1 VVLDEGRSARG
12 ETLIQWT
19 IAMQAKTGTD
29 NANARQQLFRTLQE
43 NRHGQA
49 VGVYS
54 ICSPNRYVLEAGML
68 QALRD
73 NALLL
78 IESSSNQVNQF
89 GGYTGQ
95 TPASFAAFVREV
107 AVQMNFPA
115 ERIVLGGDH
124 LGPHVWRSE
133 SPRNAMAKAREL
145 VRDCVRAG
153 YSKIHLDA
161 SMHLAGDPVEKNK
174 SLADE
179 IVSTRAAELCA
190 VAEQAHREMRS
201 DSPAPLY
208 VVGTEVPIPGGE
220 QLETAAPET
229 TRPQDLA
236 RTLQMALDAF
246 RAMYLEETWE
256 RVMAVVVQ
264 PGVEF
269 GDSSVFAY
277 DHEKAAGLA
286 AFGEKNWQGVFEAHS
301 TDYQSADGLREMV
314 KDHFAILKVGPWFTF
329 AFREAVFALAMI
341 EEEWL
346 GWRKG
351 ITRSGVREALDH
363 AMVTH
368 PVHWKNYYH
377 GDEEALQF
385 ARKYSYSDRSRY
397 YWPQPAVQQALHRL
411 LRNLTD
417 TPPPL
422 SLLSQYLPKQWKAI
436 RAEKLLNDP
445 VKLIHSRI
453 LEVIDNYAYAC
464 GMKAAYP

>member
-1 VVLDEGRSARG
+1 MPAR
-12 ETLIQWT
+12 I
-19 IAMQAKTGTD
+19 GTD
-29 NANARQQLFRTLQE
+29 KANATQRVFRTLQE
-43 NRHGQA
+43 NRRGQA
-49 VGVYS
+49 AGVYS

-68 QALRD
+68 QATRD

-95 TPASFAAFVREV
+95 SPASFAAFVREV
-107 AVQMNFPA
+107 ASQMNFPA

-124 LGPHVWRSE
+124 LGPHVWRLE
-133 SPRNAMAKAREL
+133 SPEKAMAKARDL

-161 SMHLAGDPVEKNK
+161 SMHLAGDPVERNK

-179 IVSTRAAELCA
+179 IVSARAAELCA
-190 VAEQAHREMRS
+190 VAEEAHREMAVR
-201 DSPAPLY
+201 SPAPIY
-208 VVGTEVPIPGGE
+208 VIGTEVPIPGGE

-236 RTLQMALDAF
+236 RTLQTARDAF
-246 RAMYLEETWE
+246 RAMNLEEAWE
-256 RVMAVVVQ
+256 RVVAVVVQ

-269 GDSSVFAY
+269 GDTSVFAY

-301 TDYQSADGLREMV
+301 TDYQTAEALREMV

-329 AFREAVFALAMI
+329 ALREAVFALATI

-351 ITRSGVREALDH
+351 ITRSGVREELDH
-363 AMVTH
+363 AMVID
-368 PVHWKNYYH
+368 PAHWKSYYH
-377 GDEEALQF
+377 GEQAALHF

-397 YWPQPAVQQALHRL
+397 YWPQPAVQQALQRL
-411 LRNLTD
+411 LRNLAEN
-417 TPPPL
+417 PAPL
-422 SLLSQYLPKQWKAI
+422 SLLSQYLPKQWEEI
-436 RAEKLLNDP
+436 RAGRLANDP
-445 VKLIHSRI
+445 ANLIHRRI
-453 LEVIDNYAYAC
+453 MEVMDDYAYAC
-464 GMKAAYP
+464 GKKSTCP

>member
-1 VVLDEGRSARG
+1 
-12 ETLIQWT
+12 
-19 IAMQAKTGTD
+19 MQAKPGTD
-29 NANARQQLFRTLQE
+29 NTNATPQLSRALKE

-73 NALLL
+73 NVLLL

-95 TPASFAAFVREV
+95 NPASFATFVRQV

-124 LGPHVWRSE
+124 LGPHVWRAE
-133 SPRNAMAKAREL
+133 SPEKAMAKAREL

-161 SMHLAGDPVEKNK
+161 SMHLVGDPVEKNK

-190 VAEQAHREMRS
+190 VAEQAHREMQR

-208 VVGTEVPIPGGE
+208 VIGTEVPIPGGE
-220 QLETAAPET
+220 QLDTAAPET

-236 RTLQMALDAF
+236 RTLRTAQDAF
-246 RAMYLEETWE
+246 RAMNLEKAWE
-256 RVMAVVVQ
+256 RVVAVVVQ

-301 TDYQSADGLREMV
+301 TDYQSAEGLREMV

-329 AFREAVFALAMI
+329 AFREAVFALAMV

-346 GWRKG
+346 GGRKG

-363 AMVTH
+363 AMVAD
-368 PVHWKNYYH
+368 PSHWKSYYH
-377 GDEEALQF
+377 GDAVALHF

-397 YWPQPAVQQALHRL
+397 YWPQPAVQQALQRL
-411 LRNLTD
+411 LGNLAEY
-417 TPPPL
+417 PAPL
-422 SLLSQYLPKQWKAI
+422 SLLSQYLPKQWEEI

-445 VKLIHSRI
+445 VKLIHSWI

-464 GMKAAYP
+464 GMKAACP

>member
-1 VVLDEGRSARG
+1 
-12 ETLIQWT
+12 
-19 IAMQAKTGTD
+19 MQAKPGTD
-29 NANARQQLFRTLQE
+29 NTNATQQLSRALKE

-73 NALLL
+73 NVLLL

-95 TPASFAAFVREV
+95 NPASFATFVRQV
-107 AVQMNFPA
+107 AAQMNFPA

-124 LGPHVWRSE
+124 LGPHVWRAE
-133 SPRNAMAKAREL
+133 SPEKAMAKAREL

-161 SMHLAGDPVEKNK
+161 SMHLVGDPVEKNK

-190 VAEQAHREMRS
+190 VAEEAHREMQR

-208 VVGTEVPIPGGE
+208 VIGTEVPIPGGE
-220 QLETAAPET
+220 QLDTAAPET

-236 RTLQMALDAF
+236 RTLRTAQDAF
-246 RAMYLEETWE
+246 RAMNLEKAWE
-256 RVMAVVVQ
+256 RVVAVVVQ

-301 TDYQSADGLREMV
+301 TDYQSAEGLREMV

-329 AFREAVFALAMI
+329 AFREAVFALAMV

-346 GWRKG
+346 GGRKG

-363 AMVTH
+363 AMVAD
-368 PVHWKNYYH
+368 PSHWKSYYH
-377 GDEEALQF
+377 GDGAALHF

-397 YWPQPAVQQALHRL
+397 YWPQPAVQQALQRL
-411 LRNLTD
+411 LGNLAEY
-417 TPPPL
+417 PAPL
-422 SLLSQYLPKQWKAI
+422 SLLSQYLPKQWEEI

-445 VKLIHSRI
+445 VKLIHSWI

-464 GMKAAYP
+464 GMKAACP

>member
-1 VVLDEGRSARG
+1 
-12 ETLIQWT
+12 
-19 IAMQAKTGTD
+19 MQAKTGTD
-29 NANARQQLFRTLQE
+29 NANATQQLFRTLQE

-49 VGVYS
+49 VGMYS

-73 NALLL
+73 NVLLL

-133 SPRNAMAKAREL
+133 SPETAMAKAREL

-161 SMHLAGDPVEKNK
+161 SMHLAGDPLEKNK

-179 IVSTRAAELCA
+179 IVSARAAELCA
-190 VAEQAHREMRS
+190 VAEAAHREMQS
-201 DSPAPLY
+201 DTPAPLY
-208 VVGTEVPIPGGE
+208 VIGTEVPIPGGE
-220 QLETAAPET
+220 QLDTAAPET

-236 RTLQMALDAF
+236 RTLQTARDAF
-246 RAMYLEETWE
+246 RATNLEEMWE
-256 RVMAVVVQ
+256 RVVAVVVQ

-269 GDSSVFAY
+269 GDSSVFSY

-301 TDYQSADGLREMV
+301 TDYQTAEGLREMV

-363 AMVTH
+363 AMVTD
-368 PVHWKNYYH
+368 PVHWKSYYH

-397 YWPQPAVQQALHRL
+397 YWPQPAVQQALQRL

-453 LEVIDNYAYAC
+453 LEVIDNYAYGC
-464 GMKAAYP
+464 GMKATYP

>member
-1 VVLDEGRSARG
+1 MRANTQTESADATQR
-12 ETLIQWT
+12 
-19 IAMQAKTGTD
+19 
-29 NANARQQLFRTLQE
+29 LFRTLRE
-43 NRHGQA
+43 NRRGQA

-54 ICSPNRYVLEAGML
+54 ICSANRYVLEAGML

-73 NALLL
+73 DALLL

-95 TPASFAAFVREV
+95 NPASFAAFVREV
-107 AVQMNFPA
+107 AGQMNFPA
-115 ERIVLGGDH
+115 DRIVLGGDH

-133 SPRNAMAKAREL
+133 SPEKAMAKAREL

-161 SMHLAGDPVEKNK
+161 SMPLSGDPVEKNK

-179 IVSTRAAELCA
+179 IVSARAAELCG
-190 VAEQAHREMRS
+190 VAEEAHREMAS
-201 DSPAPLY
+201 GSPAPIY
-208 VVGTEVPIPGGE
+208 VIGTEVPIPGGE

-229 TRPQDLA
+229 TRPPDLE
-236 RTLQMALDAF
+236 RTLQTAQDAF
-246 RAMYLEETWE
+246 RTMNLEEAWA
-256 RVMAVVVQ
+256 RVVAVVVQ

-277 DHEKAAGLA
+277 DHEEAAGLA

-301 TDYQSADGLREMV
+301 TDYQTAEALREMV

-329 AFREAVFALAMI
+329 VFREAVFALAMM
-341 EEEWL
+341 EDEWL
-346 GWRKG
+346 GWREG

-363 AMVTH
+363 AMVAD
-368 PVHWKNYYH
+368 PSHWKSYYH
-377 GDEEALQF
+377 GDEAALHF

-397 YWPQPAVQQALHRL
+397 YWPQAAVQQALQKL
-411 LRNLTD
+411 LSNLAE
-417 TPPPL
+417 TPVPL
-422 SLLSQYLPKQWKAI
+422 SLLSQYLPKQWEEI
-436 RAEKLLNDP
+436 RAGQLLHDP

-464 GMKAAYP
+464 GMKAACR

>member
-1 VVLDEGRSARG
+1 
-12 ETLIQWT
+12 
-19 IAMQAKTGTD
+19 MQAKPGTD
-29 NANARQQLFRTLQE
+29 NTNATQQLSRALKE

-73 NALLL
+73 NVLLL

-95 TPASFAAFVREV
+95 NPASFATFVRQV
-107 AVQMNFPA
+107 AAQMNFPA

-124 LGPHVWRSE
+124 LGPHVWRAE
-133 SPRNAMAKAREL
+133 SPEKAMAKAREL

-161 SMHLAGDPVEKNK
+161 SMHLVGDPVEKNK

-190 VAEQAHREMRS
+190 VAEQAHREMQR

-208 VVGTEVPIPGGE
+208 VIGTEVPIPGGE
-220 QLETAAPET
+220 QLDTAAPET

-236 RTLQMALDAF
+236 RTLRTAQDAF
-246 RAMYLEETWE
+246 RAMNLEKAWE
-256 RVMAVVVQ
+256 RVVAVVVQ

-301 TDYQSADGLREMV
+301 TDYQSAEGLREMV

-329 AFREAVFALAMI
+329 AFREAVFALAMV

-346 GWRKG
+346 GGRKG

-363 AMVTH
+363 AMVAD
-368 PVHWKNYYH
+368 PSHWKSYYH
-377 GDEEALQF
+377 GDAAALHF

-397 YWPQPAVQQALHRL
+397 YWPQPAVQQALQRL
-411 LRNLTD
+411 LGNLAEY
-417 TPPPL
+417 PAPL
-422 SLLSQYLPKQWKAI
+422 SLLSQYLPKQWEEI

-445 VKLIHSRI
+445 VKLIHSWI

-464 GMKAAYP
+464 GMKAACT

>member
-1 VVLDEGRSARG
+1 
-12 ETLIQWT
+12 
-19 IAMQAKTGTD
+19 
-29 NANARQQLFRTLQE
+29 
-43 NRHGQA
+43 
-49 VGVYS
+49 
-54 ICSPNRYVLEAGML
+54 
-68 QALRD
+68 
-73 NALLL
+73 
-78 IESSSNQVNQF
+78 
-89 GGYTGQ
+89 
-95 TPASFAAFVREV
+95 
-107 AVQMNFPA
+107 
-115 ERIVLGGDH
+115 
-124 LGPHVWRSE
+124 
-133 SPRNAMAKAREL
+133 MAKAREL

-161 SMHLAGDPVEKNK
+161 SMHLAGDPLEKNK

-190 VAEQAHREMRS
+190 VAEAAHREMQS

-208 VVGTEVPIPGGE
+208 VIGTEVPIPGGE
-220 QLETAAPET
+220 QLDTAAPET

-236 RTLQMALDAF
+236 RTLQTARDAF
-246 RAMYLEETWE
+246 RATNLEEMWE
-256 RVMAVVVQ
+256 RVVAVVVQ

-269 GDSSVFAY
+269 GDSSVFSY

-301 TDYQSADGLREMV
+301 TDYQTAEGLREMV

-329 AFREAVFALAMI
+329 AFREVVFALAMI

-363 AMVTH
+363 AMVTD
-368 PVHWKNYYH
+368 PVHWRSYYH

-397 YWPQPAVQQALHRL
+397 YWPQPAVQQALQRL

-453 LEVIDNYAYAC
+453 LEVIDNYAYGC
-464 GMKAAYP
+464 GMKATYP

>member
-1 VVLDEGRSARG
+1 
-12 ETLIQWT
+12 
-19 IAMQAKTGTD
+19 MQAKPGTD
-29 NANARQQLFRTLQE
+29 NPNATQQLSRALKE

-73 NALLL
+73 NVLLL

-95 TPASFAAFVREV
+95 NPASFATFVRQV

-124 LGPHVWRSE
+124 LGPHVWRAE
-133 SPRNAMAKAREL
+133 SPEKAMAKAREL

-190 VAEQAHREMRS
+190 VAEEAHREMQR

-208 VVGTEVPIPGGE
+208 VIGTEVPIPGGE
-220 QLETAAPET
+220 QLDTAAPET

-236 RTLQMALDAF
+236 RTLRTAQDAF
-246 RAMYLEETWE
+246 RAMNLEKAWE
-256 RVMAVVVQ
+256 RVVAVVVQ

-301 TDYQSADGLREMV
+301 TDYQSAEGLREMV

-329 AFREAVFALAMI
+329 AFREAVFALAMV

-346 GWRKG
+346 GGRKG

-363 AMVTH
+363 AMVAD
-368 PVHWKNYYH
+368 PSHWKSYYH
-377 GDEEALQF
+377 GDGAALHF

-397 YWPQPAVQQALHRL
+397 YWPQPAVQQALQRL
-411 LRNLTD
+411 LGNLAEY
-417 TPPPL
+417 PAPL
-422 SLLSQYLPKQWKAI
+422 SLLSQYLPKQWEEI

-445 VKLIHSRI
+445 VKLIHSWI

-464 GMKAAYP
+464 GMKAACP

>member
-1 VVLDEGRSARG
+1 MPAR
-12 ETLIQWT
+12 I
-19 IAMQAKTGTD
+19 GTD
-29 NANARQQLFRTLQE
+29 KANATQRVFRTLQE
-43 NRHGQA
+43 NRRGQA

-68 QALRD
+68 QATPD

-95 TPASFAAFVREV
+95 NPASFAAFVREV
-107 AVQMNFPA
+107 ASQVNFPA

-124 LGPHVWRSE
+124 LGPHVWRAE
-133 SPRNAMAKAREL
+133 SPEKAMAKARDL

-161 SMHLAGDPVEKNK
+161 SMHLAGDPVERNK

-179 IVSTRAAELCA
+179 IVSARAAELCA
-190 VAEQAHREMRS
+190 VAEEAHREMAVG
-201 DSPAPLY
+201 SPAPIY
-208 VVGTEVPIPGGE
+208 VIGTEVPIPGGE

-236 RTLQMALDAF
+236 RTLETARDAF
-246 RAMYLEETWE
+246 RAMNLQEAWE
-256 RVMAVVVQ
+256 RVVAVVVQ

-269 GDSSVFAY
+269 GDTSVFAY
-277 DHEKAAGLA
+277 DHEQAAGLA

-301 TDYQSADGLREMV
+301 TDYQTPEALREMV

-351 ITRSGVREALDH
+351 ITRSGVREELDH
-363 AMVTH
+363 AMVID
-368 PVHWKNYYH
+368 PAHWKSYYH
-377 GDEEALQF
+377 GEEAALHF

-397 YWPQPAVQQALHRL
+397 YWPQPAVQQALQKL
-411 LRNLTD
+411 LRNLAEN
-417 TPPPL
+417 PAPL
-422 SLLSQYLPKQWKAI
+422 SLLSQYLPKQWEEI
-436 RAEKLLNDP
+436 RAGRLANDP
-445 VKLIHSRI
+445 ANLIHGRI
-453 LEVIDNYAYAC
+453 MEVIDNYAYAC
-464 GMKAAYP
+464 GMKATCP

>member
-1 VVLDEGRSARG
+1 
-12 ETLIQWT
+12 
-19 IAMQAKTGTD
+19 MQAKPGTD
-29 NANARQQLFRTLQE
+29 NTNATQQLSRALKE

-73 NALLL
+73 NVLLL

-95 TPASFAAFVREV
+95 NPASFATFVRQV
-107 AVQMNFPA
+107 AAQMNFPA

-124 LGPHVWRSE
+124 LGPHVWRAE
-133 SPRNAMAKAREL
+133 SPEKAMAKAREL

-161 SMHLAGDPVEKNK
+161 SMHLVGDPVEKNK

-190 VAEQAHREMRS
+190 VAEQAHREMQR

-208 VVGTEVPIPGGE
+208 VIGTEVPIPGGE
-220 QLETAAPET
+220 QLDTAAPET

-236 RTLQMALDAF
+236 RTLRTAQDAF
-246 RAMYLEETWE
+246 RAMNLEKAWE
-256 RVMAVVVQ
+256 RVVAVVVQ

-301 TDYQSADGLREMV
+301 TDYQSAEGLREMV

-329 AFREAVFALAMI
+329 AFREAVFALAMV

-346 GWRKG
+346 GGRKG

-363 AMVTH
+363 AMVAD
-368 PVHWKNYYH
+368 PSHWKSYYH
-377 GDEEALQF
+377 GDAAALHF

-397 YWPQPAVQQALHRL
+397 YWPQPAVQQALQRL
-411 LRNLTD
+411 LGNLAEY
-417 TPPPL
+417 PAPL
-422 SLLSQYLPKQWKAI
+422 SLLSQYLPKQWEEI

-445 VKLIHSRI
+445 VKLIHSWI

-464 GMKAAYP
+464 GMKAACP

>member
-1 VVLDEGRSARG
+1 
-12 ETLIQWT
+12 
-19 IAMQAKTGTD
+19 MQAKPGTD
-29 NANARQQLFRTLQE
+29 NTNATQQLSRALKE

-73 NALLL
+73 NVLLL

-95 TPASFAAFVREV
+95 NPASFATFVRQV

-124 LGPHVWRSE
+124 LGPHVWRAE
-133 SPRNAMAKAREL
+133 SPEKAMAKAREL

-190 VAEQAHREMRS
+190 VAEEAHREMQR

-208 VVGTEVPIPGGE
+208 VIGTEVPIPGGE
-220 QLETAAPET
+220 QLDTAAPET

-236 RTLQMALDAF
+236 RTLRTAQDAF
-246 RAMYLEETWE
+246 RAMNLEKAWE
-256 RVMAVVVQ
+256 RVVAVVVQ

-301 TDYQSADGLREMV
+301 TDYQSAEGLREMV

-329 AFREAVFALAMI
+329 AFREAVFALAMV

-346 GWRKG
+346 GGRKG

-363 AMVTH
+363 AMVAD
-368 PVHWKNYYH
+368 PSHWKSYYH
-377 GDEEALQF
+377 GDGAALHF

-397 YWPQPAVQQALHRL
+397 YWPQPAVQQALQRL
-411 LRNLTD
+411 LGNLAEY
-417 TPPPL
+417 PAPL
-422 SLLSQYLPKQWKAI
+422 SLLSQYLPKQWEEI

-445 VKLIHSRI
+445 VKLIHSWI

-464 GMKAAYP
+464 GMKAACP

>member
-1 VVLDEGRSARG
+1 
-12 ETLIQWT
+12 
-19 IAMQAKTGTD
+19 MQAKPGTD
-29 NANARQQLFRTLQE
+29 NTNATPQLSRALKE

-73 NALLL
+73 NVLLL

-95 TPASFAAFVREV
+95 NPASFATFVRQV

-124 LGPHVWRSE
+124 LGPHVWRAE
-133 SPRNAMAKAREL
+133 SPEKAMAKAREL

-161 SMHLAGDPVEKNK
+161 SMHLVGDPVEKNK

-190 VAEQAHREMRS
+190 VAEQAHREMQR

-208 VVGTEVPIPGGE
+208 VIGTEVPIPGGE
-220 QLETAAPET
+220 QLDTAAPET

-236 RTLQMALDAF
+236 RTLRTAQDAF
-246 RAMYLEETWE
+246 RAMNLEKAWE
-256 RVMAVVVQ
+256 RVVAVVVQ

-301 TDYQSADGLREMV
+301 TDYQSAEGLREMV

-329 AFREAVFALAMI
+329 AFREAVFALAMV

-346 GWRKG
+346 GGRKG

-363 AMVTH
+363 AMVAD
-368 PVHWKNYYH
+368 PSHWKSYYH
-377 GDEEALQF
+377 GDAAALHF

-397 YWPQPAVQQALHRL
+397 YWPQPAVQQALQRL
-411 LRNLTD
+411 LGNLAEY
-417 TPPPL
+417 PAPL
-422 SLLSQYLPKQWKAI
+422 SLLSQYLPKQWEEI

-445 VKLIHSRI
+445 VKLIHSWI

-464 GMKAAYP
+464 GMKAACP

>member
-1 VVLDEGRSARG
+1 
-12 ETLIQWT
+12 
-19 IAMQAKTGTD
+19 MQAKPGTD
-29 NANARQQLFRTLQE
+29 NTNATQQLSRALKE

-73 NALLL
+73 NVLLL

-95 TPASFAAFVREV
+95 NPASFATFVRQV

-124 LGPHVWRSE
+124 LGPHVWRAE
-133 SPRNAMAKAREL
+133 SPEKAMAKAREL

-161 SMHLAGDPVEKNK
+161 SMHLVGDPVEKNK

-190 VAEQAHREMRS
+190 VAEEAHREMQR

-208 VVGTEVPIPGGE
+208 VIGTEVPIPGGE
-220 QLETAAPET
+220 QLDTAAPET

-236 RTLQMALDAF
+236 RTLRTAQDAF
-246 RAMYLEETWE
+246 RAMNLEKAWE
-256 RVMAVVVQ
+256 RVVAVVVQ

-301 TDYQSADGLREMV
+301 TDYQSAEGLREMV

-329 AFREAVFALAMI
+329 AFREAVFALAMV

-346 GWRKG
+346 GGRKG

-363 AMVTH
+363 AMVAD
-368 PVHWKNYYH
+368 PSHWKSYYY
-377 GDEEALQF
+377 GDGAALHF

-397 YWPQPAVQQALHRL
+397 YWPQPAVQQALQRL
-411 LRNLTD
+411 LGNLAEY
-417 TPPPL
+417 PAPL
-422 SLLSQYLPKQWKAI
+422 SLLSQYLPKQWEDI

-445 VKLIHSRI
+445 VKLIHSWI

-464 GMKAAYP
+464 GMKAACP

>member
-1 VVLDEGRSARG
+1 
-12 ETLIQWT
+12 
-19 IAMQAKTGTD
+19 MQAKTGTD
-29 NANARQQLFRTLQE
+29 NANATQQLFRTLQE

-73 NALLL
+73 NVLLL

-95 TPASFAAFVREV
+95 NPASFATFVRQV

-124 LGPHVWRSE
+124 LGPHVWRAE
-133 SPRNAMAKAREL
+133 SPEKAMAKAREL

-161 SMHLAGDPVEKNK
+161 SMHLVGDPVEKNK

-190 VAEQAHREMRS
+190 VAEQAHCEMQR

-208 VVGTEVPIPGGE
+208 VIGTEVPIPGGE
-220 QLETAAPET
+220 QLDTAAPET

-236 RTLQMALDAF
+236 RTLRTAQDAF
-246 RAMYLEETWE
+246 RAMNLEKAWE
-256 RVMAVVVQ
+256 RVVAVVVQ

-301 TDYQSADGLREMV
+301 TDYQSAEGLREMV

-329 AFREAVFALAMI
+329 AFREAVFALAMV

-346 GWRKG
+346 GGRKG

-363 AMVTH
+363 AMVAD
-368 PVHWKNYYH
+368 PSHWKSYYH
-377 GDEEALQF
+377 GDEAALHF

-397 YWPQPAVQQALHRL
+397 YWPQPAVQQALQKL
-411 LRNLTD
+411 LSNLTE
-417 TPPPL
+417 TPAPL
-422 SLLSQYLPKQWKAI
+422 SVLSQYMPKQSEEIGAG
-436 RAEKLLNDP
+436 KLSNDP
-445 VKLIHSRI
+445 VKLVHSRI

-464 GMKAAYP
+464 GMKAACP

>member
-1 VVLDEGRSARG
+1 
-12 ETLIQWT
+12 
-19 IAMQAKTGTD
+19 MQAKPGTD
-29 NANARQQLFRTLQE
+29 NTNATQQLSRALKE

-73 NALLL
+73 NVLLL

-95 TPASFAAFVREV
+95 NPASFATFVRQV

-124 LGPHVWRSE
+124 LGPHVWRAE
-133 SPRNAMAKAREL
+133 SPEKAMAKAREL

-161 SMHLAGDPVEKNK
+161 SMHLVGDPVEKNK

-190 VAEQAHREMRS
+190 VAEQAHREMQR

-208 VVGTEVPIPGGE
+208 VIGTEVPIPGGE
-220 QLETAAPET
+220 QLDTAAPET

-236 RTLQMALDAF
+236 RTLRTAQDAF
-246 RAMYLEETWE
+246 RAMNLEKAWE
-256 RVMAVVVQ
+256 RVVAVVVQ

-301 TDYQSADGLREMV
+301 TDYQSAEGLREMV

-329 AFREAVFALAMI
+329 AFREAVFALAMV

-346 GWRKG
+346 GGRKG

-363 AMVTH
+363 AMVAD
-368 PVHWKNYYH
+368 PSHWKSYYH
-377 GDEEALQF
+377 GDAAALHF

-397 YWPQPAVQQALHRL
+397 YWPQPAVQQALQRL
-411 LRNLTD
+411 LGNLAEY
-417 TPPPL
+417 PAPL
-422 SLLSQYLPKQWKAI
+422 SLLSQYLPKQWEEI

-445 VKLIHSRI
+445 VKLIHSWI

-464 GMKAAYP
+464 GMKAACP

>member
-1 VVLDEGRSARG
+1 MPAR
-12 ETLIQWT
+12 I
-19 IAMQAKTGTD
+19 GTD
-29 NANARQQLFRTLQE
+29 KANATQRVFRTLQE
-43 NRHGQA
+43 NRRGQA

-68 QALRD
+68 QATPD

-95 TPASFAAFVREV
+95 NPASFAAFLREV
-107 AVQMNFPA
+107 ASQMNFPA

-124 LGPHVWRSE
+124 LGPHVWRAE
-133 SPRNAMAKAREL
+133 SPEKAMAKARDL

-161 SMHLAGDPVEKNK
+161 SMHLAGDPVERNK

-179 IVSTRAAELCA
+179 IVSARAAELCA
-190 VAEQAHREMRS
+190 VAEEAHRGMAVG
-201 DSPAPLY
+201 SPAPIY
-208 VVGTEVPIPGGE
+208 VIGTEVPIPGGE

-236 RTLQMALDAF
+236 RTLETARDAF
-246 RAMYLEETWE
+246 RAMNLEEAWE
-256 RVMAVVVQ
+256 RVVAVVVQ

-269 GDSSVFAY
+269 GDTSVFAY

-301 TDYQSADGLREMV
+301 TDYQTPEALREMV

-351 ITRSGVREALDH
+351 ITRSGVREELDH
-363 AMVTH
+363 AMVTD
-368 PVHWKNYYH
+368 PAHWKSYYH
-377 GDEEALQF
+377 GEEAALHF

-397 YWPQPAVQQALHRL
+397 YWPQPAVQQALQKL
-411 LRNLTD
+411 LRNLAEN
-417 TPPPL
+417 PAPL
-422 SLLSQYLPKQWKAI
+422 SLLSQYLPKQWEEI
-436 RAEKLLNDP
+436 RAGRLANDP
-445 VKLIHSRI
+445 ANLIHGRI
-453 LEVIDNYAYAC
+453 MEVIDNYAYAC
-464 GMKAAYP
+464 GMKATCP

>member
-1 VVLDEGRSARG
+1 
-12 ETLIQWT
+12 
-19 IAMQAKTGTD
+19 MQAKPGTD
-29 NANARQQLFRTLQE
+29 NTNATQQLSRALKK

-73 NALLL
+73 NVLLL

-95 TPASFAAFVREV
+95 NPASFATFVRQV

-124 LGPHVWRSE
+124 LGPHVWRAE
-133 SPRNAMAKAREL
+133 SPEKAMAKAREL

-161 SMHLAGDPVEKNK
+161 SMHLVGDPVEKNK

-190 VAEQAHREMRS
+190 VAEEAHREMQR

-208 VVGTEVPIPGGE
+208 VIGTEVPIPGGE
-220 QLETAAPET
+220 QLDTAAPET

-236 RTLQMALDAF
+236 RTLRTAQDAF
-246 RAMYLEETWE
+246 RAMNLEKAWE
-256 RVMAVVVQ
+256 RVVAVVVQ

-301 TDYQSADGLREMV
+301 TDYQSAEGLREMV

-329 AFREAVFALAMI
+329 AFREAVFALAMV

-346 GWRKG
+346 GGRKG

-363 AMVTH
+363 AMVAD
-368 PVHWKNYYH
+368 PSHWKSYYH
-377 GDEEALQF
+377 GDGAALHF

-397 YWPQPAVQQALHRL
+397 YWPQPAVQQALQRL
-411 LRNLTD
+411 LGNLAEY
-417 TPPPL
+417 PAPL
-422 SLLSQYLPKQWKAI
+422 SLLSQYLPKQWEEI

-445 VKLIHSRI
+445 VKLIHSWI

-464 GMKAAYP
+464 GMKAACP

>member
-1 VVLDEGRSARG
+1 
-12 ETLIQWT
+12 
-19 IAMQAKTGTD
+19 MQANNRT
-29 NANARQQLFRTLQE
+29 NQANTTQRIFQTLQE
-43 NRHGQA
+43 NRRGHA

-54 ICSPNRYVLEAGML
+54 VCSANRYVLEAAIL
-68 QALRD
+68 QAVRD
-73 NALLL
+73 DAPLL

-95 TPASFAAFVREV
+95 NPASFAAFVREV
-107 AVQMNFPA
+107 ASKMNFPM
-115 ERIVLGGDH
+115 ERVVLGGDH
-124 LGPHVWRSE
+124 LGPHVWRAE
-133 SPRNAMAKAREL
+133 SPDKAMAKAREL

-179 IVSTRAAELCA
+179 IVSERAAELCA
-190 VAEQAHREMRS
+190 VAEEAHREMQS
-201 DSPAPLY
+201 KSPAPLY
-208 VVGTEVPIPGGE
+208 VIGTEVPIPGGE
-220 QLETAAPET
+220 QLDTAAPET

-236 RTLQMALDAF
+236 RTLQTARDAF
-246 RAMYLEETWE
+246 QSMHLEEAWE
-256 RVMAVVVQ
+256 RVVAVVVQ

-286 AFGEKNWQGVFEAHS
+286 EFGEKHWQGVFEAHS
-301 TDYQSADGLREMV
+301 TDYQTAEALREMV

-329 AFREAVFALAMI
+329 AFREAVFALAMV

-351 ITRSGVREALDH
+351 VTRSAVREALDH
-363 AMVTH
+363 AMVADPT
-368 PVHWKNYYH
+368 HWKSYYH
-377 GDEEALQF
+377 GDEAALQF

-397 YWPQPAVQQALHRL
+397 YWPQPAVQQALQRL
-411 LRNLTD
+411 FDNLTKY
-417 TPPPL
+417 PVPL
-422 SLLSQYLPKQWKAI
+422 SLLSQYLPKQWEEI
-436 RAEKLLNDP
+436 RSGKLSNDP
-445 VKLIHSRI
+445 AKLIHSRI

-464 GMKAAYP
+464 GMKAARP

>member
-1 VVLDEGRSARG
+1 
-12 ETLIQWT
+12 
-19 IAMQAKTGTD
+19 MQAKPGTD
-29 NANARQQLFRTLQE
+29 NTNATQQLSRALKE

-73 NALLL
+73 NVLLL

-95 TPASFAAFVREV
+95 NPASFATFVRQV

-124 LGPHVWRSE
+124 LGPHVWRAE
-133 SPRNAMAKAREL
+133 SPEKAMAKAREL

-190 VAEQAHREMRS
+190 VAEEVHREMQR

-208 VVGTEVPIPGGE
+208 VIGTEVPIPGGE
-220 QLETAAPET
+220 QLDTAAPET

-236 RTLQMALDAF
+236 RTLRTAQDAF
-246 RAMYLEETWE
+246 RAMNLEKAWE
-256 RVMAVVVQ
+256 RVVAVVVQ

-301 TDYQSADGLREMV
+301 TDYQSAERLREMV

-329 AFREAVFALAMI
+329 AFREAVFALAMV

-346 GWRKG
+346 GGRKG

-363 AMVTH
+363 AMVAD
-368 PVHWKNYYH
+368 PSHWKSYYH
-377 GDEEALQF
+377 GDGAALHF

-397 YWPQPAVQQALHRL
+397 YWPQPAVQQALQRL
-411 LRNLTD
+411 LGNLAEY
-417 TPPPL
+417 PAPL
-422 SLLSQYLPKQWKAI
+422 SLLSQYLPKQWEEI

-445 VKLIHSRI
+445 VKLIHSWI
-453 LEVIDNYAYAC
+453 LEVIDDYAYAC
-464 GMKAAYP
+464 GMKAACP

>member
-1 VVLDEGRSARG
+1 
-12 ETLIQWT
+12 
-19 IAMQAKTGTD
+19 MQAKPGTD
-29 NANARQQLFRTLQE
+29 NTNATQQLSRALKK

-73 NALLL
+73 NVLLL

-95 TPASFAAFVREV
+95 NPASFATFVRQV

-124 LGPHVWRSE
+124 LGPHVWRAE
-133 SPRNAMAKAREL
+133 SPEKAMAKAREL

-190 VAEQAHREMRS
+190 VAEEAHREMQR

-208 VVGTEVPIPGGE
+208 VIGTEVPIPGGE
-220 QLETAAPET
+220 QLDTAAPET

-236 RTLQMALDAF
+236 RTLRTAQDAF
-246 RAMYLEETWE
+246 RAMNLEKAWE
-256 RVMAVVVQ
+256 RVVAVVVQ

-301 TDYQSADGLREMV
+301 TDYQSAEGLREMV

-329 AFREAVFALAMI
+329 AFREAVFALAMV

-346 GWRKG
+346 GGRKG

-363 AMVTH
+363 AMVAD
-368 PVHWKNYYH
+368 PSHWKSYYH
-377 GDEEALQF
+377 GDGAALHF

-397 YWPQPAVQQALHRL
+397 YWPQPAVQQALQRL
-411 LRNLTD
+411 LGNLAEYTA
-417 TPPPL
+417 PL
-422 SLLSQYLPKQWKAI
+422 SLLSQYLPKQWEEI

-445 VKLIHSRI
+445 VKLIHSWI

-464 GMKAAYP
+464 GMKAACP

>member
-1 VVLDEGRSARG
+1 
-12 ETLIQWT
+12 
-19 IAMQAKTGTD
+19 MQAKPGTD
-29 NANARQQLFRTLQE
+29 NTNATQQLSRALKE

-73 NALLL
+73 NVLLL

-95 TPASFAAFVREV
+95 NPASFATFVRQV

-133 SPRNAMAKAREL
+133 SPETAMAKARGL

-161 SMHLAGDPVEKNK
+161 SMHLAGDPLEKNK

-190 VAEQAHREMRS
+190 VAEAAHREMQS

-208 VVGTEVPIPGGE
+208 VIGTEVPIPGGE
-220 QLETAAPET
+220 QLDTAAPET

-236 RTLQMALDAF
+236 RTLRTAQDAF
-246 RAMYLEETWE
+246 RAMNLEKAWE
-256 RVMAVVVQ
+256 RVVAVVVQ

-301 TDYQSADGLREMV
+301 TDYQSAEGLREMV

-329 AFREAVFALAMI
+329 AFREAVFALAMV

-346 GWRKG
+346 GGRKG

-363 AMVTH
+363 AMVAD
-368 PVHWKNYYH
+368 PSHWKSYYH
-377 GDEEALQF
+377 GDGAALHF

-397 YWPQPAVQQALHRL
+397 YWPQPAVQQALQRL
-411 LRNLTD
+411 LGNLAEY
-417 TPPPL
+417 PAPL
-422 SLLSQYLPKQWKAI
+422 SLLSQYLPKQWEEI

-445 VKLIHSRI
+445 VKLIHSWI

-464 GMKAAYP
+464 GMKAACP

>member
-1 VVLDEGRSARG
+1 
-12 ETLIQWT
+12 
-19 IAMQAKTGTD
+19 MQAKPGTD
-29 NANARQQLFRTLQE
+29 NTNATQQLSRALKE

-73 NALLL
+73 NVLLL

-95 TPASFAAFVREV
+95 NPASFTTFVRQV
-107 AVQMNFPA
+107 AAQMNFPA

-124 LGPHVWRSE
+124 LGPHVWRAE
-133 SPRNAMAKAREL
+133 SPEKAMAKAREL

-161 SMHLAGDPVEKNK
+161 SMHLVGDPVEKNK

-190 VAEQAHREMRS
+190 VAEQAHREMQR

-208 VVGTEVPIPGGE
+208 VIGTEVPIPGGE
-220 QLETAAPET
+220 QLDTAAPET

-236 RTLQMALDAF
+236 RTLRTAQDAF
-246 RAMYLEETWE
+246 RAMNLEKAWE
-256 RVMAVVVQ
+256 RVVAVVVQ

-301 TDYQSADGLREMV
+301 TDYQSAEGLREMV

-329 AFREAVFALAMI
+329 AFREAVFALAMV

-346 GWRKG
+346 GGRKG

-363 AMVTH
+363 AMVAD
-368 PVHWKNYYH
+368 PSHWKSYYH
-377 GDEEALQF
+377 GDAAALHF

-397 YWPQPAVQQALHRL
+397 YWPQPAVQQALQRL
-411 LRNLTD
+411 LGNLAEY
-417 TPPPL
+417 PAPL
-422 SLLSQYLPKQWKAI
+422 SLLSQYLPKQWEEI

-445 VKLIHSRI
+445 VKLIHSWI

-464 GMKAAYP
+464 GMKAACT